1 MSSNALISIDKA
13 RVDLSSVHHYS
24 LLWKKVLKERA
35 LYTALYNQVLKVC
48 NTYYDEEESLTK
60 IVVSLRRE
68 IRMQTKGTP
77 ATIAQD
83 AITSAGFI
91 PKGTEQLYNAQ
102 QHLLKSAY
110 RVLAQ
115 LVHPDKPNGSHELF
129 QEVVT
134 AYRLGDM
141 TFLQELYLHLTKD
154 SLFWRSSEDAI
165 AYCKQEIQRPAMS
178 IQMLQK
184 TFEFEIVRQHALGK
198 FDKARALAKE
208 RLAALVVELQRE
220 LSYIIDPELVRTK

>member
-1 MSSNALISIDKA
+1 MTALVPIDKA
-13 RVDLSSVHHYS
+13 RIDLAAIHRYSV
-24 LLWKKVLKERA
+24 LWQRVLKERSR
-35 LYTALYNQVLKVC
+35 YTALYNQVLTVC
-48 NTYYDEEESLTK
+48 NRYYDEEESLTK

-68 IRMQTKGTP
+68 IRMQTRGTP

-110 RVLAQ
+110 RMLAQ
-115 LVHPDKPNGSHELF
+115 LVHPDRGGSNELF

-154 SLFWRSSEDAI
+154 SLFWRSSEDAVD
-165 AYCKQEIQRPAMS
+165 YCKQEIQRPAMS

-220 LSYIIDPELVRTK
+220 LSYMIDPELLIKD